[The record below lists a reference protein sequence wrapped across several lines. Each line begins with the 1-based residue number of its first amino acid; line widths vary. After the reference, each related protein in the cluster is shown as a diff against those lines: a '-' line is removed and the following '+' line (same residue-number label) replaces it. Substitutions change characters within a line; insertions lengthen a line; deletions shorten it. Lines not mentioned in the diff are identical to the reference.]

1 MNTLTDPNASF
12 ADKQVIEQ
20 ALTHVFAPWVRVLDL
35 HVIEARRGEVT
46 LALALPLPMAPQH
59 ARECGVLCGQTILAA
74 GDRRR

>member
-1 MNTLTDPNASF
+1 MNTLVDPNASL
-12 ADKQVIEQ
+12 ADNQVIEQ

-35 HVIEARRGEVT
+35 RVIEARPGEVA
-46 LALALPLPMAPQH
+46 LALALPMAPQH